1 MRARIVFLSRALLA
15 AVPVAALV
23 SCSSSIPGSRAV
35 SADGRTVHRADQ
47 LDDFVLEAPVGI
59 RGLGP
64 EEALEKLDR
73 AYRDACR
80 KAGEVPLQLSYE
92 VPPGYGKPLDFTTGH
107 SFGRAVREVAVSSKL
122 ELSRRGT
129 TYRFRP
135 LDAPGES
142 RRPVEKTYQVPP
154 DFLARMS
161 RGDQRVPIRSAIE
174 KRGVSLHESTTLT
187 FQPSNATLRVETSDS
202 SDDATISALIQSTL
216 QGTPRQIRWEVRTFE
231 TPPGKGWNG
240 PADGVIDGA
249 GLADLRRLPGVR
261 ERVIS
266 DGGVFSL
273 EPLRSGESRRDR
285 LAGGGSLRSEAR
297 MLAFGIHA
305 TADLREKNRERL
317 SLKGQTPD
325 GGTRISTTTRPDGS
339 SIVLAVTPTIVDAT
353 GRPVKR

>member
-1 MRARIVFLSRALLA
+1 MNARIVFLSRAMLA
-15 AVPVAALV
+15 AVPLAAMV
-23 SCSSSIPGSRAV
+23 SCSSSVPGTGVITAE
-35 SADGRTVHRADQ
+35 GRTVHRADQ
-47 LDDFVLEAPVGI
+47 LDDFVLEAPVSI
-59 RGLGP
+59 RGLAP
-64 EEALEKLDR
+64 KEALERLDR

-80 KAGEVPLQLSYE
+80 RAGEVPLELSYE
-92 VPPGYGKPLDFTTGH
+92 VPPGYGNPLDFTTGR

-129 TYRFRP
+129 TYRFQP
-135 LDAPGES
+135 LEARGES
-142 RRPVEKTYQVPP
+142 RHPVEKTYRVPP

-161 RGDQRVPIRSAIE
+161 RGDPQVPIRSAIE
-174 KRGVSLHESTTLT
+174 KRGVSLDESTTLT

-231 TPPGKGWNG
+231 TPPGQGWDG
-240 PADGVIDGA
+240 PANGVIDGD
-249 GLADLRRLPGVR
+249 GLAALRRLPGIR

-285 LAGGGSLRSEAR
+285 LAGGGSLSSEAR

-305 TADLREKNRERL
+305 KADLREKNREHL
-317 SLKGQTPD
+317 SLEGQTPD
-325 GGTRISTTTRPDGS
+325 GGTRISTTTRPDDS
-339 SIVLAVTPTIVDAT
+339 SIVLAVTPTIIDAT